1 MSHTITRQEIKKMEH
16 IAERGRWVGLIKLGD
31 IPDFARWLSDE
42 QHEWMIQSPDVG
54 EALRAYKPGRPVLI
68 VHYDGRHT
76 VCTRAAMALW
86 YTFLCFKE
94 DD

>member
-1 MSHTITRQEIKKMEH
+1 MKAAITRQEIKKMERL
-16 IAERGRWVGLIKLGD
+16 AEHGRWVGLIKLGD

-68 VHYDGRHT
+68 VHYDGQHT
-76 VCTRAAMALW
+76 ACTRAAMALW
-86 YTFLCFKE
+86 YTFLCFRE
-94 DD
+94 N

>member
-1 MSHTITRQEIKKMEH
+1 MSDVITRAEIKKMER
-16 IAERGRWVGLIKLGD
+16 IAERGRWVGLIRLADVPAFAKWLG
-31 IPDFARWLSDE
+31 DE

-76 VCTRAAMALW
+76 ACTRAAMALW
-86 YTFLCFKE
+86 YTFLCFRE
-94 DD
+94 D

>member
-1 MSHTITRQEIKKMEH
+1 MKAAITRQEIKKMERT
-16 IAERGRWVGLIKLGD
+16 AERGKWAGLIKLSD
-31 IPDFARWLSDE
+31 IPAFAHWLSEE

-68 VHYDGRHT
+68 VRYDGWHT

-86 YTFLCFKE
+86 YTFLCFRE
-94 DD
+94 DG